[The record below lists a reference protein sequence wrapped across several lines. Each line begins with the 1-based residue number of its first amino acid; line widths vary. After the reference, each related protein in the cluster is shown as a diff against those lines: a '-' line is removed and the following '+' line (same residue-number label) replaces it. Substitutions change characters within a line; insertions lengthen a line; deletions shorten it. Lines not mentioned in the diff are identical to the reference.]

1 MRIII
6 GRDDVKIGAYKY
18 PDRKRPCLCVQKGN
32 LTTVYGYFRDNESA
46 DEFMQELVQLVGAQ
60 PAEEDDHES

>member
-32 LTTVYGYFRDNESA
+32 QATVYGYFRDNESA

-60 PAEEDDHES
+60 PEEEDIK